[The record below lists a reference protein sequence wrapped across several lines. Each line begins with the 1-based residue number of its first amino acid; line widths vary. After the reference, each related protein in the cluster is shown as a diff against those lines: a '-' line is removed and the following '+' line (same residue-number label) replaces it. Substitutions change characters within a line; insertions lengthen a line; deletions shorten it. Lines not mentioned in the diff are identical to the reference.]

1 MVYIHHIFSNGLFQL
16 FGGRKLNILVSFE
29 RGDSVLS
36 YSSGLKKLPCKKF
49 HRIEDPYG
57 RAPFLSFKTLV
68 YPIFQNII
76 HPTSLLRIKSRS
88 EILKCKVCQNTS
100 SPSASCRLHACL
112 HCVYIACYE
121 YSHIKTHLRK
131 SNHPLAIDVSI

>member
-1 MVYIHHIFSNGLFQL
+1 MSSCSRIQEGQHQARSAP
-16 FGGRKLNILVSFE
+16 SFNYPQ
-29 RGDSVLS
+29 S
-36 YSSGLKKLPCKKF
+36 
-49 HRIEDPYG
+49 
-57 RAPFLSFKTLV
+57 KTLSTYRGSHIV
-68 YPIFQNII
+68 TFLPSLICDPRLTFFFQNII
-76 HPTSLLRIKSRS
+76 HPTSLLRIRNRS

-131 SNHPLAIDVSI
+131 SNHPLAIDVSIT